1 MAADLKSAAGEG
13 EGPAPVVESPRKAFA
28 TPSQS
33 EARQVS
39 LDTFRGFIMFSIVGE
54 EAMAARLQALKPNSV
69 FNSLVY
75 ELNHTSWVGLR
86 FYDCVWPPF
95 MLTVGLSVFAAIR
108 NGHCFFRDW

>member
-13 EGPAPVVESPRKAFA
+13 EGPAPVVELPRKAFA

-39 LDTFRGFIMFSIVGE
+39 LDTFRGFIMFWIVGG
-54 EAMAARLQALKPNSV
+54 EALTARLQALKPNFV

-75 ELNHTSWVGLR
+75 ELNQTPWVGLR
-86 FYDCVWPPF
+86 FYDCIWPPF
-95 MLTVGLSVFAAIR
+95 MLMAGLSVFAAFR
-108 NGHCFFRDW
+108 NGPWLFS